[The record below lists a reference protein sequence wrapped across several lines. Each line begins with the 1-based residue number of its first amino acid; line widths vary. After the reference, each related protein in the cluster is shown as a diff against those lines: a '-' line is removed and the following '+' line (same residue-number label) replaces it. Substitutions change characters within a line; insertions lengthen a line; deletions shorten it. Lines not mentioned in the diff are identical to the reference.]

1 MSERCDAFFQYG
13 PARSANSKVHW
24 LVTIPFGEKD
34 CASWIS
40 AVRLH
45 VMCLLTRGG
54 GWLEKRRRNQG
65 GVLSLCLYEF
75 PCHYCGAS
83 TGLICFCC

>member
-1 MSERCDAFFQYG
+1 MSEHCDAFFQYG

-24 LVTIPFGEKD
+24 LVTIPFGVKD

-45 VMCLLTRGG
+45 VMCLLTRRG
-54 GWLEKRRRNQG
+54 GWLEKDAETRKG
-65 GVLSLCLYEF
+65 CYLCASMSSPVITAVPPLS
-75 PCHYCGAS
+75 
-83 TGLICFCC
+83 